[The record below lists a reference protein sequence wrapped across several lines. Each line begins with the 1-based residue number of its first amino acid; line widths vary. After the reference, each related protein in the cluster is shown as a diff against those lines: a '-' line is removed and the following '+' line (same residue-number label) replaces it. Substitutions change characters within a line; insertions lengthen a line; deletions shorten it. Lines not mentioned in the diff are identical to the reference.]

1 MSNIFGLFY
10 QKGVNL
16 MHRLGAYRER
26 SSRYLRAFREYIKD
40 SKIVLDVGCGNG
52 TFSKALDDGNRL
64 IVALDILMEPLRKIE
79 GLDIKRLCADAHHIP
94 LRGNS
99 SLSLM
104 EHLEDPEK
112 PVRELYRILKPNGTV
127 VLQLPNLQYIFEPHN
142 KWPLLCLFPKSFQ
155 YKVFKKL
162 NYGHVNMEL
171 TVNYT
176 LRLFKR
182 IGFELRRRAKLY
194 YLSLM
199 KALPVA
205 PSYIFILEKVC

>member
-64 IVALDILMEPLRKIE
+64 IVALDISMESLRKIE
-79 GLDIKRLCADAHHIP
+79 GRGIERLCADAHHIP

-99 SLSLM
+99 TNCVLSLSLM

-112 PVRELYRILKPNGTV
+112 HVRELYRILKPNGTV
-127 VLQLPNLQYIFEPHN
+127 VLQLPNLQYIFEPHS
-142 KWPLLCLFPKSFQ
+142 KWPLLCLFPKSF
-155 YKVFKKL
+155 
-162 NYGHVNMEL
+162 
-171 TVNYT
+171 
-176 LRLFKR
+176 
-182 IGFELRRRAKLY
+182 
-194 YLSLM
+194 
-199 KALPVA
+199 
-205 PSYIFILEKVC
+205 